1 MLEHAVVEFAVE
13 PSPFA
18 STTANVAPTT
28 TPPPAAAAPVIVE
41 LPRRAG
47 AEAQRLAERLQIGR
61 TLGDWLVRQELG
73 DPAVAERFLNP
84 RLAELSSPETMAD
97 RAGAAERLAR
107 AISRRERIAIFGDYD
122 CDGMTS
128 AAILTE
134 MLRALGGDVTPLIA
148 TRFDGGYGLSQAA
161 LGRVLAARPSVLVTC
176 DCGSSDHERLAELGR
191 RGIDCIVVDHH
202 LVPDE
207 PLPALAF
214 LNPHRK
220 ECGFA
225 YKGLASCGLVLSLGG
240 AVRAALNRK
249 LDLRE
254 WLDLVAIG
262 TIADVAPLDGDN
274 RSLVR
279 AGLRALAQAKRPG
292 LRALMQLARLD
303 GGAPISAEDIAFRL
317 APRLNAPG
325 RLGAPD
331 ASLELLLAQTQDSA
345 ELFAARLEQA
355 STERKAQQER
365 IVGEALEDIASLCCE
380 REAAIVVGREGWN
393 HGIVGIVAGR
403 LSERFQRPTV
413 VFGFEN
419 GHGHGSARGPAG
431 SRLYDALSRCQHLVT
446 RFGGHQ
452 AAAGVELDLARLDE
466 FRAAFVSAIAGAPAL
481 PAPSSDAASSDLLWL
496 DHSDAPER
504 VLTDL
509 SLLEPCGLGNPAP
522 ALLVEAKVG
531 TSRAVNGGHL
541 KLELELQSGKRLSA
555 FGIAMGERA
564 GAFASTIVVSGR
576 LRPDRYRG
584 GDAVELFLER
594 IF

>member
-1 MLEHAVVEFAVE
+1 MVELVVE

-18 STTANVAPTT
+18 SAQPLA
-28 TPPPAAAAPVIVE
+28 PPPAACAATPAWPE
-41 LPRRAG
+41 RAG
-47 AEAQRLAERLQIGR
+47 SEAQRLAERLGVGR

-73 DPAVAERFLNP
+73 DPVLAERFLNP
-84 RLAELSSPETMAD
+84 RLAELTTPDAMAD
-97 RAGAAERLAR
+97 RSAAAERLAR
-107 AISRRERIAIFGDYD
+107 AITGHERIVVFGDYD
-122 CDGMTS
+122 CDGMTA
-128 AAILTE
+128 AAIMTE
-134 MLRALGGDVTPLIA
+134 ILRALGGEVTPLIA
-148 TRFDGGYGLSQAA
+148 SRFDGGYGLSNAA
-161 LGRVLAARPSVLVTC
+161 LARVFAARPSVVVTC

-191 RGIDCIVVDHH
+191 RGVDCIVVDHH
-202 LVPDE
+202 LVPEE

-240 AVRAALNRK
+240 AVRATLNRK
-249 LDLRE
+249 LDLRA

-262 TIADVAPLDGDN
+262 TVADVAPLDGDN

-279 AGLRALAQAKRPG
+279 AGLRALVQAKRPG

-303 GGAPISAEDIAFRL
+303 GGAPISSEDIAFRL

-331 ASLELLLAQTQDSA
+331 ASLELLLAQTQDAA

-365 IVGEALEDIASLCCE
+365 ILNEALEEISGAARDQD
-380 REAAIVVGREGWN
+380 AAIVVGREGWN

-403 LSERFQRPTV
+403 LAERFQRPTV

-419 GHGHGSARGPAG
+419 GHGHGSVRGPAG
-431 SRLYDALSRCQHLVT
+431 SRLYDALSQCQQLVT

-452 AAAGVELDLARLDE
+452 AAAGVELDASRLDE
-466 FRAAFVSAIAGAPAL
+466 FRAAFVTAIAGAPKSAEATPGSPEL
-481 PAPSSDAASSDLLWL
+481 PLLWL
-496 DHSDAPER
+496 DHADRPEHVFSDLA
-504 VLTDL
+504 
-509 SLLEPCGLGNPAP
+509 LLEPCGLGNPSP
-522 ALLVEAKVG
+522 VLLVEAKVG
-531 TSRAVNGGHL
+531 SARAVNGGHL
-541 KLELELQSGKRLSA
+541 KLELELKSGKRLSA
-555 FGIAMGERA
+555 FGIALGERA
-564 GAFASTIVVSGR
+564 SDLVSTVVVAGR

>member
-1 MLEHAVVEFAVE
+1 VQPAPEV
-13 PSPFA
+13 PFE
-18 STTANVAPTT
+18 V
-28 TPPPAAAAPVIVE
+28 PA
-41 LPRRAG
+41 RAG
-47 AEAQRLAERLQIGR
+47 AEAARLAESLKVGR
-61 TLGDWLVRQELG
+61 TLADWLVRQGLG
-73 DPAVAERFLNP
+73 DPVLAERFLNP
-84 RLAELSSPETMAD
+84 RLAELTVPDKMAD

-107 AISRRERIAIFGDYD
+107 AIGGRERIAVFGDYD
-122 CDGMTS
+122 CDGMTA
-128 AAILTE
+128 AAIMTE
-134 MLRALGGDVTPLIA
+134 ILRALGGDVTPLVA
-148 TRFDGGYGLSQAA
+148 SRFDGGYGLSQAA

-176 DCGSSDHERLAELGR
+176 DCGSSDHERLAELRR
-191 RGIDCIVVDHH
+191 RGVDCIVVDHH

-240 AVRAALNRK
+240 AVRAALNQK
-249 LDLRE
+249 LDLRA

-279 AGLRALAQAKRPG
+279 AGLRMLAQAKRPG
-292 LRALMQLARLD
+292 LRALLQLARLD
-303 GGAPISAEDIAFRL
+303 GGAPISSEDIAFRL

-331 ASLELLLAQTQDSA
+331 ASLELLLAQAADSA

-365 IVGEALEDIASLCCE
+365 ILSEALEDIGGAG
-380 REAAIVVGREGWN
+380 RENDAAIVVGREGWN

-403 LSERFQRPTV
+403 LAERFQRPTV

-419 GHGHGSARGPAG
+419 GHGHGSVRGPLG
-431 SRLYDALSRCQHLVT
+431 SRLYDALSRCQHLTT

-452 AAAGVELDLARLDE
+452 AAAGVELALARLDE
-466 FRAAFVSAIAGAPAL
+466 FRSAFVTAV
-481 PAPSSDAASSDLLWL
+481 SDAPPKSEPKADTACSPLLWL
-496 DHSDAPER
+496 DPADAPER
-504 VLTDL
+504 VFTDL
-509 SLLEPCGLGNPAP
+509 ALLEPCGLGNPAP
-522 ALLVEAKVG
+522 ALLVEAKVA
-531 TSRAVNGGHL
+531 SARAVNGGHL
-541 KLELELQSGKRLSA
+541 KLELELGSGKRLLA
-555 FGIAMGERA
+555 FGISLGERA
-564 GAFASTIVVSGR
+564 DALAAQATAVTVSGR

-584 GDAVELFLER
+584 GDAVELFLDQ
-594 IF
+594 IL